1 MDDLLGKIVLK
12 INVSEG
18 VNHLKGK
25 LLVMILYKMY
35 AD

>member
-25 LLVMILYKMY
+25 LKTNK
-35 AD
+35 